1 MRDQN
6 HDLDRF
12 IDRAAEELVGRE
24 PSRMMTRAVMERV
37 RAAGR
42 PGFKVLGS
50 GFWVLGSRFWV
61 VGSAIAML
69 IVAIL
74 VMNREGPPSRTVPRV
89 TSGETATAQ
98 NGVTDRAAVPEMAP
112 ERLTPSSSDVV
123 EPFGVAATT
132 ATSVDEPDMPP
143 GDPLAVEPLEEPP
156 LEVTRIEIGAVAI
169 DELEIEPLVIEPLSA
184 SND

>member
-1 MRDQN
+1 MREQN
-6 HDLDRF
+6 HDLDRL

-24 PSRMMTRAVMERV
+24 PSRMLTRAVMEKV
-37 RAAGR
+37 REEGQ

-50 GFWVLGSRFWV
+50 GFWVRGSRFWV

-69 IVAIL
+69 IVAML
-74 VMNREGPPSRTVPRV
+74 VMSREGPPNRTVPRV
-89 TSGETATAQ
+89 TPGETATAP
-98 NGVTDRAAVPEMAP
+98 NVVTDRAAVPEMAP
-112 ERLTPSSSDVV
+112 ERLTPSLPYVV
-123 EPFGVAATT
+123 EPFDVAATS

-143 GDPLAVEPLEEPP
+143 GDPIAVEPLEEPP
-156 LEVTRIEIGAVAI
+156 LEITSIEIGTVAI